1 MSKDS
6 IKRGYLND
14 DFRIFHLKDN
24 VDMNIDFHHHDFNK
38 IVVLLGGEATYYIEG
53 KSYNLKPYDIL
64 LVAAH
69 EVHKPYVTS
78 STDYERVI
86 FWVNS
91 NFLKSIDNE
100 LFLPFHRCVNEGL
113 HLLRMSDKNSD
124 SLKRFL
130 GEIIHEFKSSDF
142 GSNIFCTSLLLQFM
156 VMINRMYR
164 NDEFLEPSEVSYDK
178 FIWSVIR
185 YINENLNTDLS
196 IDTLASKF
204 FISRYHLMHKFKIE
218 TGYTLHSYILEKRL
232 SKSKDMLLEGKS
244 IQEICTALNFNDYS
258 NFMRQFKKRF
268 GKSPGTYKNHL
279 LNFSSMSASTFK
291 E

>member
-14 DFRIFHLKDN
+14 DFRIFHLKDK

>member
-113 HLLRMSDKNSD
+113 HLLRMSGKNSD

-268 GKSPGTYKNHL
+268 GKPPGTYKNHL

>member
-14 DFRIFHLKDN
+14 DFRIFHLKDK

-113 HLLRMSDKNSD
+113 HLLRMSGKNSD

-268 GKSPGTYKNHL
+268 GKSPGTYKNQL

>member
-14 DFRIFHLKDN
+14 DFRIFHLKDK

-69 EVHKPYVTS
+69 EVHKPYVTP

-91 NFLKSIDNE
+91 SFLKSIDNE
-100 LFLPFHRCVNEGL
+100 LLLPFHRCVNEGL
-113 HLLRMSDKNSD
+113 HLLRMPENNSD
-124 SLKRFL
+124 SLNRFL
-130 GEIIHEFKSSDF
+130 GEIIHEFKSADF
-142 GSNIFCTSLLLQFM
+142 GSSINCRSLFLQFM
-156 VMINRMYR
+156 VKINRMYR

-185 YINENLNTDLS
+185 YINDNLNTDLS
-196 IDTLASKF
+196 IDTLSSKF

-268 GKSPGTYKNHL
+268 GKSPGAYKNHL
-279 LNFSSMSASTFK
+279 LNFSSMSSSTFK